1 MLTLAIQLMINPNS
15 TKESPMLQSPPP
27 AENPSNPETLSSFS
41 QEDTEEE
48 ELLFSNPSLQETF
61 WSLAHTLSTESP

>member
-1 MLTLAIQLMINPNS
+1 MLTPGIQLMINPNPI
-15 TKESPMLQSPPP
+15 KESPMLQSPPP

-48 ELLFSNPSLQETF
+48 ELLFSNPSPQEISL
-61 WSLAHTLSTESP
+61 SLAHTLSTESP